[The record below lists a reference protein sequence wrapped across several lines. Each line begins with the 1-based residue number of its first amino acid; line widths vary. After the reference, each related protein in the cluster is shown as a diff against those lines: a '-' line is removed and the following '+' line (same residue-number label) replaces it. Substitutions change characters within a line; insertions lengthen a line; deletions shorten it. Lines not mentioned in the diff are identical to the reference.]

1 MKSDTIK
8 VGSKIGTE
16 HVQVECS
23 IPLPENTDDMYR
35 LARKDRDPD
44 KLTAEEAETAR
55 EFVVQM
61 FTRGWR
67 IWNQEQSGARDA
79 VAASTV
85 AERKDM
91 VAFRKSIQTI
101 VNDAD
106 PLAPAKRT
114 GRPAGPREVKVE
126 KNELQA
132 ALNDSEKL
140 AALLAAHGV
149 KLNIADTVQTAIAA
163 QDSQAKHNAK

>member
-1 MKSDTIK
+1 MKIETVK
-8 VGSKIGTE
+8 VGTKIGTE
-16 HVQVECS
+16 HVQVECK
-23 IPLPENTDDMYR
+23 IQVPENTDDMYR

-44 KLTAEEAETAR
+44 KLTAEESEAAR

-67 IWNQEQSGARDA
+67 IWNQEQSGARDRIA
-79 VAASTV
+79 ESTT

-91 VAFRKSIQTI
+91 VAFTAI
-101 VNDAD
+101 VQSVINSAD
-106 PLAPAKRT
+106 PTAPAKRT

-149 KLNIADTVQTAIAA
+149 KLNIAQ
-163 QDSQAKHNAK
+163 